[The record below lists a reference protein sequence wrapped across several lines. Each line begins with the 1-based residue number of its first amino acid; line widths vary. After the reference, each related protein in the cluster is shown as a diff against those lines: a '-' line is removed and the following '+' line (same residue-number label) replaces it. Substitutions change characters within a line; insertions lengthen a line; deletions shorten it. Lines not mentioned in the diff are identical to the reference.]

1 MIKKLI
7 SGVALATSLL
17 FVPAVSMAE
26 IKTLEGQY
34 LQMVPRDYKLTVQRI
49 CINGYE
55 YVVVRTP
62 ESVSVT
68 QSFEVKA
75 GRYGLP
81 KICE

>member
-1 MIKKLI
+1 
-7 SGVALATSLL
+7 
-17 FVPAVSMAE
+17 
-26 IKTLEGQY
+26 
-34 LQMVPRDYKLTVQRI
+34 MVPRDYKLTVQRI

-62 ESVSVT
+62 EGVSVT

-81 KICE
+81 KKCEE